1 MTGEGRGR
9 EMQVDGEGGERKGG
23 GGGWRRKKLG
33 ERED

>member
-9 EMQVDGEGGERKGG
+9 EMQIDGEGGERK